1 MNALKKSRLKLI
13 KKNKFDITGEIKMN
27 PNPIIC
33 KVVLYFPNK
42 SDLTSIISFDWEM
55 MNNLK

>member
-13 KKNKFDITGEIKMN
+13 LKNKFDIKGEIKMN

-33 KVVLYFPNK
+33 MVVLYLPNK
-42 SDLTSIISFDWEM
+42 SDLTSIVSFDWEM

>member
-1 MNALKKSRLKLI
+1 MNALEKSRLKLI
-13 KKNKFDITGEIKMN
+13 LKNKFDITGEIKMN

-33 KVVLYFPNK
+33 KVVLYFPK
-42 SDLTSIISFDWEM
+42 SDLTSIISFDLEM